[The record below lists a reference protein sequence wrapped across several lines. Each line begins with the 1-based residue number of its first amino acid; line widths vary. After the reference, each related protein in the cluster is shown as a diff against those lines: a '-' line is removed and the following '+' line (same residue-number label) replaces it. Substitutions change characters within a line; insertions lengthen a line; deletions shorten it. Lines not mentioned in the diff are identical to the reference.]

1 MRPGAFNP
9 IHVTRKLTSQYVSDA
24 AVKIQDERLRYI
36 RDHRQDT
43 LLRSE
48 SAQQLRELIARE
60 SEKVG
65 KGVGRICILPVDFPG
80 SEKFMH
86 QQYLDAMAIVTTYS
100 KPDYFITFAA
110 SGQWPEIKEAMLVGG
125 YAGVEPLS
133 HHRPVL
139 ECDFS
144 QRLF

>member
-1 MRPGAFNP
+1 
-9 IHVTRKLTSQYVSDA
+9 VSDA

-80 SEKFMH
+80 SEKLMH

-100 KPDYFITFAA
+100 KPEYFITFAA
-110 SGQWPEIKEAMLVGG
+110 SGQWRSRRLRLLEDMQV
-125 YAGVEPLS
+125 S
-133 HHRPVL
+133 RP
-139 ECDFS
+139 CRTIAQTS
-144 QRLF
+144 